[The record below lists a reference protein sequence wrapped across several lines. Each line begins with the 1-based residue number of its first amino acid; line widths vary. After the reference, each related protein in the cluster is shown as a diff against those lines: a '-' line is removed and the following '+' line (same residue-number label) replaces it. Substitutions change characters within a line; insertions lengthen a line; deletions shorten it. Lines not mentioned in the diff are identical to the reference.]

1 KHIEV
6 IIRQMLRKT
15 EVQEAGETALL
26 RGEQLDRSRA
36 LDINDRAQQDGK
48 KAARLQPVLL
58 GITKASLATESFI
71 SAASFQETTR
81 VLTAHSAARSVRSAR
96 CAKIERA
103 GGFRRPVL
111 SRPHRLNATCP
122 VLAGAHVRL
131 EPLAREHAAGLT
143 TAAARDPAPY
153 VWSYIPQGLAH
164 MAAYVEDALA
174 ARAAGTAFPLA
185 TVRLADGAVIG
196 SSRFFDVERWTWP
209 AGHREARREA
219 LDACEIGYT
228 WLAADA
234 IRTAANTEAKL
245 LMLTHAF
252 ESWGVRRV
260 CFHTDVRNE
269 RSRAAL

>member
-1 KHIEV
+1 
-6 IIRQMLRKT
+6 
-15 EVQEAGETALL
+15 
-26 RGEQLDRSRA
+26 
-36 LDINDRAQQDGK
+36 
-48 KAARLQPVLL
+48 
-58 GITKASLATESFI
+58 
-71 SAASFQETTR
+71 
-81 VLTAHSAARSVRSAR
+81 
-96 CAKIERA
+96 
-103 GGFRRPVL
+103 
-111 SRPHRLNATCP
+111 LNATCP

-131 EPLAREHAAGLT
+131 EPLAREHVAGLT

-209 AGHREARREA
+209 AGHREAWREG

-269 RSRAAL
+269 RSRAALARIGARFEGVLRAHRLASDLTARDSARYSILAAEWPGVKARLRERLAPAA